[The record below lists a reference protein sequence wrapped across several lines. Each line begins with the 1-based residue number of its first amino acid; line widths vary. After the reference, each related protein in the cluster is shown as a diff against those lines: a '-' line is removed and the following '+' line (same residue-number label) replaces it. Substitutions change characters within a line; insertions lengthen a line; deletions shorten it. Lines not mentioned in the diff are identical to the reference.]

1 MRRPAAATAAGRR
14 RRDCRAQLLLRLLDL
29 GDGVA
34 GLGEGDLIAGM
45 QGVERNALHLE
56 LLHGAAA
63 AACAYCAVLRLL
75 NRDRAVEPVNLG
87 DHPSLRVL
95 RKGDSRT
102 KKGEGSSGANGFR
115 DCHGDLLT
123 WASQT

>member
-1 MRRPAAATAAGRR
+1 MRRPAASPRRAVAGAVVAA
-14 RRDCRAQLLLRLLDL
+14 LFLRLFDL

-34 GLGEGDLIAGM
+34 GFGEADLIAGM
-45 QGVERNALHLE
+45 QGVERHALHLE

-63 AACAYCAVLRLL
+63 AACADRAVLRLL

-95 RKGDSRT
+95 RKGGGAD
-102 KKGEGSSGANGFR
+102 KGEGSRGANGFR

-123 WASQT
+123 WASE